1 MSFAEYYRGFAGLGD
16 AYATG
21 LEENRLRTAAS
32 RVGQQLG
39 AGDYQGA
46 ASTAF
51 DAGDTQTGLGL
62 LKLGET
68 HRQNLL
74 SQQASQA
81 FANGIGAL
89 YGGGG
94 GGGQL
99 GPLGSLGSPQG
110 GPAGKLPTFAGGG
123 AGAMAMPSGTGGEA
137 ERRFVGALQAGGL
150 TNPYGLAAV
159 AAYANRESGYKG
171 SNITGSW
178 SDPSESGAPG
188 QSGGILSWR
197 GDRLANMRRFTA
209 GAPDPV
215 TAQAQFTLAEN
226 PRLTQA
232 LQNARSPEEANALM
246 ADAWRFAGY
255 NRPGGE
261 NAARL
266 NATRSYLARL
276 NGGGFGGAQS
286 STQVATADDGMG
298 AGMPLRAAPASR
310 PVMMAS
316 ADPQADMPA
325 PDGSPAGYFVPP
337 AASLGAPG
345 SRSLGGGALTLPPSV
360 SGEKGP
366 GGRMASPARQ
376 ASAQAP
382 DRIGNVPVAA
392 ITAAPA
398 SGQAIG
404 FLIQAAA
411 SPNLP
416 DGQRQ
421 IAQILLKNKLDETSL
436 PPEVKEYNLARAQ
449 GFTGTLLD
457 YKRELKRPGGPT
469 LLSPGQTVYD
479 EATNSA
485 KFTAPERNRSNIAD
499 DVAARSEAAQS
510 LGLTPGSPEYKS
522 YVLSGKMP
530 REDQQPYTASDKKA
544 ILEADEAVAGA
555 QTVIGNLQQAKDLS
569 AKAYQGPTSKARALG
584 TSFFGSEAGQAT
596 LELDNL
602 VTSNA
607 LAQLKSIFGAA
618 PTEGERK
625 ILLDIQGSS
634 DLPHALRVKIYDR
647 AIAAAERRL
656 TLKQQQATEMRDRT
670 YFQPGNGPAAS
681 RSGSTPAAPQRN
693 ATPQGAPALQDL
705 EAEARRRGLIR

>member
-1 MSFAEYYRGFAGLGD
+1 MSFAEYYRGFAGLGQ
-16 AYATG
+16 AYEDG
-21 LEENRLRTAAS
+21 LEQNRIRAASS

-39 AGDYQGA
+39 AGDYSGA

-81 FANGIGAL
+81 FANGLGAL

-94 GGGQL
+94 DGGQL
-99 GPLGSLGSPQG
+99 SPLGSPQG
-110 GPAGKLPTFAGGG
+110 SPGAGKLPTFAGGG
-123 AGAMAMPSGTGGEA
+123 AGAMAMPSGTGGET
-137 ERRFVGALQAGGL
+137 EKKFVGALKGGGL
-150 TNPYGLAAV
+150 TNPHGLAAV
-159 AAYANRESGYKG
+159 AAYASRESGFKG

-197 GDRLANMRRFTA
+197 GDRLTNMRRFTA

-215 TAQAQFTLAEN
+215 VAQAAFTLAEN

-232 LQNARSPEEANALM
+232 LQNAGSAEEANALM
-246 ADAWRFAGY
+246 AGAWKFAGY

-261 NAARL
+261 NQARL
-266 NATRSYLARL
+266 NTTRAYLARL
-276 NGGGFGGAQS
+276 NGGGFGDAAPAQ
-286 STQVATADDGMG
+286 TQVAAAG
-298 AGMPLRAAPASR
+298 APIVSDTNPAR
-310 PVMMAS
+310 PPMRLPVMAGGS
-316 ADPQADMPA
+316 PDPRADMPA
-325 PDGSPAGYFVPP
+325 EGGAEAQFYIPGTDPAPRGIPQ
-337 AASLGAPG
+337 GAP
-345 SRSLGGGALTLPPSV
+345 
-360 SGEKGP
+360 
-366 GGRMASPARQ
+366 
-376 ASAQAP
+376 AQ
-382 DRIGNVPVAA
+382 IGNVSTAA
-392 ITAAPA
+392 IA
-398 SGQAIG
+398 SSPPSQSIG
-404 FLIQAAA
+404 FLIRAAA

-421 IAQILLKNKLDETSL
+421 IAQLLLKNKLDETSM
-436 PPEVKEYNLARAQ
+436 PAEVKEYNLARAQ
-449 GFTGTLLD
+449 GFVGTLLD

-499 DVAARSEAAQS
+499 DVSARSEAAQG
-510 LGLTPGSPEYKS
+510 LGLTPGSPAYQS
-522 YVLSGKMP
+522 YVLTGKMP

-544 ILEADEAVAGA
+544 ILEADEGVASA

-569 AKAYQGPTSKARALG
+569 AKAYEGPAAYYRGKGMSVL
-584 TSFFGSEAGQAT
+584 GSEAGQAT

-634 DLPHALRVKIYDR
+634 SMPHALRVKIYDR

-656 TLKQQQATEMRDRT
+656 EMKQQQATEMRDRT

-681 RSGSTPAAPQRN
+681 RSGSAPAAPQAARG
-693 ATPQGAPALQDL
+693 QGAPQ
-705 EAEARRRGLIR
+705 RGAQVSPGDRFNQLVGSGMSREQAFERMTTEGY